1 MKLQDVE
8 SVALRLGAEDR
19 AALAH
24 RLLVSLDDL
33 SPEEHEQAWL
43 EAAEKRV
50 QELREGTVK
59 GVPIEDVL
67 NDVRRRLR

>member
-1 MKLQDVE
+1 MDFQDIE
-8 SVALRLGAEDR
+8 SVALRLRPEDR

-33 SPEEHEQAWL
+33 SPEEHERAWL
-43 EAAEKRV
+43 EAAEERV

-59 GVPIEDVL
+59 GVPTSDVL
-67 NDVRRRLR
+67 NDVRRKL

>member
-1 MKLQDVE
+1 MNLRDIE
-8 SVALRLGAEDR
+8 SVALRLEPDDR

-43 EAAEKRV
+43 EVAEERV

-59 GVPIEDVL
+59 GIPTDDVL
-67 NDVRRRLR
+67 NDVRRRL